1 MNNNDSNLGPKSVRM
16 FYYLVLKQVIPHKPG
31 VGLTGEKGSVA
42 LSDKRWNVEFCESL
56 NLQLEALL
64 EPQNFQ
70 IAFDRKTGVRP
81 LEKQQTTYFVPFLV
95 SKVLEF
101 KTEDIIIP
109 TPGCTG
115 FKIEERALSSA
126 RETLAQDIR
135 DALRE
140 KVAIHE
146 LIFSM
151 ATSRNF
157 GFEIYYE
164 GSFRVKREFSDDEIA
179 SEGGVR
185 DALESFFDEIESA
198 IQPFDFEITS
208 TPSTHR
214 RSHDNEYIFSV
225 YYAQPIGIS
234 ERDVR
239 GEGSY
244 AISGDASTDE
254 INEYGVDF
262 DNTMDDETEEYLN
275 SVLEENLPPYAD
287 LISCAISY
295 VDDSEESIEVC
306 DELIHP
312 RKLYPECFM
321 LKRPE
326 SELQIVRSR
335 DPLLT
340 IEVDIDC
347 IPKNLHG
354 YGELIVN
361 AISPIAA
368 ESPNMR
374 ATIYVYH
381 GLSNN
386 FQQQTWSAF
395 FGVAGDKMLLD
406 VLLNAFRAAQ
416 VVNVKVSDYIDPS
429 TATKDFH
436 VQDGYVWRPYEA
448 GTWYTDSQDEA
459 NLADDA
465 ALEIDEIEFA
475 EEVTS
480 EELFRTSSPS
490 RFRIA
495 RSDAT
500 IETIRKKIEAV
511 FGLPEGSVVLCGP
524 KNKPLRGDA
533 TIATLRKRWE

>member
-1 MNNNDSNLGPKSVRM
+1 ME
-16 FYYLVLKQVIPHKPG
+16 FY
-31 VGLTGEKGSVA
+31 
-42 LSDKRWNVEFCESL
+42 ESL

-64 EPQNFQ
+64 EPHDFQ

-81 LEKQQTTYFVPFLV
+81 LEKQQSTYFVPFLV
-95 SKVLEF
+95 SKVHEF
-101 KTEDIIIP
+101 KAEDIIIP

-115 FKIEERALSSA
+115 FKIEERALLSA

-135 DALRE
+135 DALSE

-198 IQPFDFEITS
+198 IEPYGFDITGN
-208 TPSTHR
+208 PSTHR
-214 RSHDNEYIFSV
+214 RSVNNEYLFNIGYSRNIGFSESKV
-225 YYAQPIGIS
+225 C
-234 ERDVR
+234 
-239 GEGSY
+239 GEGCY
-244 AISGDASTDE
+244 AISGDATTDE

-262 DNTMDDETEEYLN
+262 DNTMDDGTQELLN
-275 SVLEENLPPYAD
+275 SVLEDNLPFSAD
-287 LISCAISY
+287 LISCEISY
-295 VDDSEESIEVC
+295 VDDPEESIDVC

-326 SELQIVRSR
+326 SELQIVGSR
-335 DPLLT
+335 DPLPT

-347 IPKNLHG
+347 IPENLHG
-354 YGELIVN
+354 YGELVAS

-368 ESPNMR
+368 KSPNMR
-374 ATIYVYH
+374 ATIYVYQ
-381 GLSNN
+381 GPSNN

-395 FGVAGDKMLLD
+395 FGVAGDKKLLD
-406 VLLNAFRAAQ
+406 VLLNAFRAAH
-416 VVNVKVSDYIDPS
+416 VVNVRVSDYIDPS

-448 GTWYTDSQDEA
+448 GTWYADSQDEA

-465 ALEIDEIEFA
+465 ALEIDEIALA

-480 EELFRTSSPS
+480 EGLFRTSSPS

-500 IETIRKKIEAV
+500 VETIRKKIEVV

-524 KNKPLRGDA
+524 NNKALRGNA
-533 TIATLRKRWE
+533 TIATLRQRWE